1 MAKTNNPLSA
11 FEKYLTDADRAP
23 LTISGYLRDLR
34 LFGQWFKLT
43 NGKPLSPKLLTAQ
56 DVRDY
61 RQHLLQHKAAA
72 ATINRKLASL
82 AIYARWARSAGL
94 IDMDPTENVKL
105 IERQPAA
112 PKWLDRQEQGALV
125 REAQRALN
133 AAKSD
138 IKKHQALRDIAIAQ
152 MLLYTGLRVSELCK
166 LEMNDVSLSERKG
179 AARVRSGKRRKE
191 RKVPINATAL
201 LALKAWLAVRPAA
214 DRLCVF
220 TGKGGLPLKSSGV
233 QDMLG
238 ELGRVAG
245 VEVTP
250 HTLRHTFAK
259 NLIDRGV
266 PIDQVATLL
275 GHSSLN
281 TTRIYTTP
289 SEADLERAV
298 GLVGD

>member
-11 FEKYLTDADRAP
+11 FEKYLTDADRAS
-23 LTISGYLRDLR
+23 LTISGYLRDLH
-34 LFGQWFKLT
+34 LFGQWFEQT
-43 NGKPLSPKLLTAQ
+43 NGQPLSPKLLTAQ

-105 IERQPAA
+105 IERQPTAA
-112 PKWLDRQEQGALV
+112 KWLDRQEQGALV

-138 IKKHQALRDIAIAQ
+138 IKKAQALRNIAIAQ
-152 MLLYTGLRVSELCK
+152 MLLHTGLRVSELCK

-214 DRLCVF
+214 DHLCVF
-220 TGKGGLPLKSSGV
+220 TGKGGLPLKASGV

-245 VEVTP
+245 VAVTP

-266 PIDQVATLL
+266 PLDQVATLL

>member
-1 MAKTNNPLSA
+1 M
-11 FEKYLTDADRAP
+11 
-23 LTISGYLRDLR
+23 
-34 LFGQWFKLT
+34 
-43 NGKPLSPKLLTAQ
+43 
-56 DVRDY
+56 
-61 RQHLLQHKAAA
+61 
-72 ATINRKLASL
+72 
-82 AIYARWARSAGL
+82 
-94 IDMDPTENVKL
+94 
-105 IERQPAA
+105 
-112 PKWLDRQEQGALV
+112 
-125 REAQRALN
+125 
-133 AAKSD
+133 
-138 IKKHQALRDIAIAQ
+138 
-152 MLLYTGLRVSELCK
+152 
-166 LEMNDVSLSERKG
+166 SLSERKG

-191 RKVPINATAL
+191 RKAPLNATAL
-201 LALKAWLAVRPAA
+201 SALKAWLAVRPAA
-214 DRLCVF
+214 DHLFVF
-220 TGKGGLPLKSSGV
+220 TDKGGLPLKSSGV

-245 VEVTP
+245 VEVAP

>member
-1 MAKTNNPLSA
+1 M
-11 FEKYLTDADRAP
+11 
-23 LTISGYLRDLR
+23 
-34 LFGQWFKLT
+34 
-43 NGKPLSPKLLTAQ
+43 
-56 DVRDY
+56 
-61 RQHLLQHKAAA
+61 
-72 ATINRKLASL
+72 
-82 AIYARWARSAGL
+82 
-94 IDMDPTENVKL
+94 
-105 IERQPAA
+105 
-112 PKWLDRQEQGALV
+112 
-125 REAQRALN
+125 
-133 AAKSD
+133 
-138 IKKHQALRDIAIAQ
+138 
-152 MLLYTGLRVSELCK
+152 SELCK

-214 DRLCVF
+214 DHRFVF
-220 TGKGGLPLKSSGV
+220 TGKGGLPLKASGV

-245 VEVTP
+245 VKVTP

-266 PIDQVATLL
+266 PLDQMATLL

-281 TTRIYTTP
+281 TTRICTTP